1 MTNKGMRTGIYARK
15 LLVVNWSLH
24 QMKLYE
30 PFSIDG
36 SVFAGANGSGK
47 STAFDAFLTVLLGST
62 RRSNYNQASKSHSAD
77 TRNFAEYVVGRR
89 KGSSQKGVREGMDF
103 TTHIVAVFW
112 DSLRASEVTFGMC
125 CDYRS
130 RIGAHAL
137 VPNYYFYEGGLPE
150 NRLVEDGEALSVRDT
165 KIYLKHLED
174 QGVISNVHLCES
186 SSEYNKGFL
195 ARMGFSDPGYFGA
208 LKNLVAIGKDT
219 RIEDFIYRYLCD
231 GRSVTTADDMNSN
244 IDSWQQCR
252 EDLDRAI

>member
-1 MTNKGMRTGIYARK
+1 
-15 LLVVNWSLH
+15 
-24 QMKLYE
+24 
-30 PFSIDG
+30 
-36 SVFAGANGSGK
+36 
-47 STAFDAFLTVLLGST
+47 
-62 RRSNYNQASKSHSAD
+62 
-77 TRNFAEYVVGRR
+77 
-89 KGSSQKGVREGMDF
+89 MDF

-195 ARMGFSDPGYFGA
+195 ARMGFSDLG
-208 LKNLVAIGKDT
+208 I
-219 RIEDFIYRYLCD
+219 
-231 GRSVTTADDMNSN
+231 SVH
-244 IDSWQQCR
+244 
-252 EDLDRAI
+252 